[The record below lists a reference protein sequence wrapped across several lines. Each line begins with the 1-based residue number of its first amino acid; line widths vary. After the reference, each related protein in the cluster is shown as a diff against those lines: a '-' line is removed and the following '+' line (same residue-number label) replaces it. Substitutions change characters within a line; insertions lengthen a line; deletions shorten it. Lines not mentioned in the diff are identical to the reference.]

1 MENSKPS
8 PTSMDGN
15 SKLQRSD
22 PTNIPD
28 SALPYQNLIGSLM
41 YLSVLTRPDIKYA
54 VSAPSRLPFNQIP
67 FLQVALLI
75 SPFLSSY

>member
-54 VSAPSRLPFNQIP
+54 VSAPSHFNQIP